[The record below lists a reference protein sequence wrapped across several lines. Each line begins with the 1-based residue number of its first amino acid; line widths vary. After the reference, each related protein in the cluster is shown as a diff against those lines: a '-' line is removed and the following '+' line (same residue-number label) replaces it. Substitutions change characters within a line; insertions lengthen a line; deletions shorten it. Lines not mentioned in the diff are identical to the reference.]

1 MLVFGIVLT
10 FVYSVIIL
18 AYDDEMP
25 SFKMCTHQS
34 KEDFRDIILKAL
46 EDLGKKSPPPLSS
59 APAII
64 ESKGFVMIIM

>member
-18 AYDDEMP
+18 VYDDEMP

-34 KEDFRDIILKAL
+34 KEDFRDFILKAF
-46 EDLGKKSPPPLSS
+46 EDFL
-59 APAII
+59 
-64 ESKGFVMIIM
+64 

>member
-18 AYDDEMP
+18 VHDDEMP

-34 KEDFRDIILKAL
+34 KEDFRDIILKAF
-46 EDLGKKSPPPLSS
+46 EDL
-59 APAII
+59 
-64 ESKGFVMIIM
+64 

>member
-18 AYDDEMP
+18 VHDDEMP

-34 KEDFRDIILKAL
+34 KEDFRDIILKAF
-46 EDLGKKSPPPLSS
+46 EDCENNRLPLIVQ
-59 APAII
+59 PRQLLNQ
-64 ESKGFVMIIM
+64 KDLLWL